1 MAAATDFNVAPY
13 WDSFNIDND
22 FYRVLFRPGFAV
34 QARELTTLQTILQN
48 QIEQFGNHFFKEG
61 TIVIPGSVAYDENY
75 YAVKLQSTFGT
86 PTASSIAAY
95 LEQFT
100 AGTWNNVLYEEGA
113 IITGSTS
120 GVKAQV
126 IGYAVATTAG
136 DPDTLFVKYTGTN
149 TVDNVTSTFSDNETL
164 SADRPISS
172 YVVDADSVQCLA
184 TSATATGSAASVTEG
199 IFFINGFMCRTS
211 GQTIVLDK
219 YTNTPS
225 YRIGFTVVETL
236 VTPEEDSNLLDN
248 AQGSSNYAA
257 KGAHRFKIT
266 LTLSKK
272 ALTATD
278 DTGFIELA
286 RVDNG
291 NVVLRK
297 KATEY
302 SIVADMIARR
312 TADESGD
319 YVVKHFDIEPREN
332 LNDGTNRGIYTAAQG
347 GLETLDTLVISPG
360 KAYVNGYEIDK
371 MASSFVDI
379 DKARTTK
386 AVNNDNVPFNL
397 GNYAKVN
404 NVYSQPDVSDVGV
417 GLEAFKK
424 VSIYDKQTVPA
435 GSGVGPGYFSG
446 TRIGE
451 ARSRSFGYGSG
462 GAVGATNA
470 TYHNYLFDISM
481 FTKVALT
488 ANATTLTATAVIT
501 GVTSGATGVLVDN
514 VSGAQTLYLMQVE
527 GAFLDGE
534 AITSSIGTDVPGI
547 GLIQDGVG
555 VVTYDFGASAKQ
567 IFGDNTTIDYT
578 SDIILDQSL
587 TLTGEVTTA
596 AGGATAVTGTN
607 TRFLTELNVLDVIQL
622 PSGAAGITEEFR
634 VGAIASNTALTI
646 EKTGSGT
653 ANATNKL
660 TSAKAIRIRAKIAEE
675 EETVL
680 VYKMPKEN
688 VESLLTLGVTDT
700 TYSFRKQF
708 VGTTASGVVTFAAG
722 TGEDFDSTNTAANY
736 TLTITVAGT
745 GNGLIGDIIDLSST
759 KAGTTTIGGTGT
771 QTLTVTDTTIMGNNC
786 QVVLTASI
794 TTPAKT
800 QKSKTANKMTKK
812 TIAATLPNVFGERVD
827 DATINLSY
835 SDVYKLHAV
844 YESVDI
850 TTAPVSP
857 SLTIS
862 GSTGT
867 FTVGEIITGSSS
879 SATGRVIVN
888 SPSTTIEYVVIA
900 GIFTTND
907 TITGGTSTYTASVT
921 AVGRGDR
928 NITANW
934 LLDTGQRDSF
944 YDLGRGSR
952 KPDAVTPVG
961 QLLFVYDYFTHG
973 AGDYFSVDSYTGQVD
988 YKDIPAYSA
997 SKVDPESK
1005 APVGFYELRD
1015 SLDFRPSVQDQLT
1028 PGTNPFAFS
1037 NKSFEGTGASA
1048 GNMVI
1053 PDDNVRCDFTFYL
1066 SRLDL
1071 LYLDAAGNFL
1081 IRKGISAEE
1090 PRWPQTDTTNMLLA
1104 KISIAPYTFDAQ
1116 NEIIIGFQYVR
1127 RYTMRDIGKL
1137 HTRVGNLEYATAL
1150 GLLER
1155 QTDSFQ
1161 VLDEN
1166 GLDRFKSGFV
1176 VDTFYGHN
1184 LGLVN
1189 NADYSCSMDSAQGH
1203 MRPQA
1208 SQYMTKLIEENT
1220 TDSQRTS
1227 SGYQKT
1233 GDIITLPY
1241 THVADTLQPYASRIQ
1256 SVNPFNV
1263 TLWVGQL
1270 TLAPD
1275 TDIWIDTQRVPA
1287 ITMNVE
1293 GNYEQL
1299 LREQGGQATTGMIWD
1314 DWNTVWTGNAR
1325 RSGGGG
1331 FGTETNPNGSG
1342 SAGNLIRRVTFNAT
1356 TTMDRRQVRT
1366 GQNTRLVERIDT
1378 QSTGDRVTNI
1388 EIVPWIRPGQI
1399 NFTVTGMKPNTRVY
1413 AFFDRVDVNAECKPI
1428 LTSANSTTL
1437 NGALTKTATTVTVAS
1452 TTGFPTTGTIGVGAL
1467 DRVDWQGV
1475 SFKAMEQM
1483 TYTGTTA
1490 TTFTGV
1496 TRNTGN
1502 AFPEAQEWVTSTIVS
1517 NETYGTELVSDVAG
1531 NLYGR
1536 FEIPNTETKR
1546 FRIGTRTFRLTDS
1559 STNSLV
1565 PGAVET
1571 AVEGN
1576 YTASGMI
1583 QTKQEVIFNIR
1594 NGTRNIQT
1602 ATQQRTDTVTSGG
1615 GIRSIGNWYDPL
1627 AQTLMCDQ
1635 TNGMFVTKVDIFFQ
1649 AKDDILPVWVEL
1661 RTVRD
1666 GYPSQEIFPFSKIV
1680 KTPAEINL
1688 DADFGATA
1696 TTFEFESPIYIQQNQ
1711 EYCVV
1716 LASNSA
1722 KYKVW
1727 ICRLGDT
1734 EIGGTRTISSQPTLG
1749 SLFKSQNASTW
1760 EPSQYEDLKFTIY
1773 RALYDTAAA
1782 GTFVMVNEE
1791 LKTKDPNELT
1801 AIAQPIRLGGG
1812 KTAGIPTLPLNPI
1825 DTSSGVTGLT
1835 LTAGGTGYTSAPAVT
1850 FTGGSGTGAAAVAT
1864 ISGGV
1869 ITALTMTN
1877 SGTGYIT
1884 VPAVTFVGGG
1894 GGSATATA
1902 VISSTSVRI
1911 RFREHGMYDI
1921 DNNVLITGA
1930 ISDIGGSALN
1940 GALGSGTTGTVN
1952 VDSSSLWPTTGY
1964 VRIDDEIIYYGS
1976 KPGATSISIT
1986 TRGVGT
1992 TVAASHEDNSLVHLY
2007 MLGGIPLTEIN
2018 KTHTSISGIET
2029 DSFLITTTTAA
2040 TATVSGGGEGVQCS
2054 RNIHMDVMQP
2064 LIQIMELPSTEITGK
2079 VQTTTSS
2086 SPSGG
2091 AQNSFVRTTATGAY
2105 DVPLNEDYYFDAP
2118 QMIASKVNETAEIAG
2133 NKSFRLTA
2141 TLVSTDVNVSPQ
2153 IDTSRMG
2160 VLGIGNRLNE
2170 IDSSTNVGALTP
2182 YHEMTASTGDN
2193 NNTIYITKKIALSQS
2208 ATALQV
2214 LLDGVKMTD
2223 SDIKVLYKV
2232 LRTDSAE
2239 NFNDIDWSFFN
2250 TTGIPDTTVP
2260 ISKTR
2265 TDFKEYRYFAGKNAL
2280 GVGTELNE
2288 FIAFAVKIVLQGSN
2302 TSLPPLVK
2310 DFRAIAFQA

>member
-1 MAAATDFNVAPY
+1 MPANTDFNVSPY
-13 WDSFNIDND
+13 WDDFNIDND

-75 YAVKLQSTFGT
+75 YAVKVQSSFGSNT
-86 PTASSIAAY
+86 VSTY
-95 LEQFT
+95 LEQYT
-100 AGTWNNVLYEEGA
+100 AGTWNSVLYEEGA
-113 IITGSTS
+113 IITGATS

-136 DPDTLFVKYTGTN
+136 DPDTLFVKYRGTN
-149 TVDNVTSTFSDNETL
+149 TGDNVTTTFTDDETL

-172 YVVDADSVQCLA
+172 YVADQASVQLLVS
-184 TSATATGSAASVTEG
+184 SASATGSAASVTEG
-199 IFFINGFMCRTS
+199 IFFVHGFMCRTTA
-211 GQTIVLDK
+211 QTITLDK
-219 YTNTPS
+219 YSNTPS
-225 YRIGFTVVETL
+225 YRIGFNVIETL
-236 VTPEEDSNLLDN
+236 VTPEDDASLLDN

-266 LTLSKK
+266 LTLVKK
-272 ALTATD
+272 ELTATD

-291 NVVLRK
+291 NVVHRK

-347 GLETLDTLVISPG
+347 GVETKDTLVISPG

-371 MASSFVDI
+371 MAASFVNI

-386 AVNNDNVPFNL
+386 AINNDNVPFNL
-397 GNYAKVN
+397 GNYTKVD
-404 NVYSQPDVSDVGV
+404 NVYSQPDISLVTTALDP
-417 GLEAFKK
+417 FKK
-424 VSIYDKQTVPA
+424 VTIYDKQTTATRGAP
-435 GSGVGPGYFSG
+435 SG
-446 TRIGE
+446 TPVGE

-462 GAVGATNA
+462 GAVGAANA
-470 TYHNYLFDISM
+470 TYHHYLFDVSMYTKIS
-481 FTKVALT
+481 LT

-501 GVTSGATGVLVDN
+501 GVTSGATGILVTT
-514 VSGAQTLYLMQVE
+514 VSSASEMNLMQVE
-527 GAFLDGE
+527 GAFLEGE
-534 AITSSIGTDVPGI
+534 AITSSIATDTPGI
-547 GLIQDGVG
+547 GLIQVG
-555 VVTYDFGASAKQ
+555 SGITTYDFGASAKQ
-567 IFGDNTTIDYT
+567 IYGDNTTIDYT
-578 SDIILDQSL
+578 SDVILDQSL
-587 TLTGEVTTA
+587 TLTGEVSTA
-596 AGGATAVTGTN
+596 SNGATAVTGTN
-607 TRFLTELNVLDVIQL
+607 TKFLTELNVLDVIEL
-622 PSGAAGITEEFR
+622 PSGAAGVTEEFR
-634 VGAIASNTALTI
+634 VGAITSDTALTI
-646 EKTGSGT
+646 ELTGTGT
-653 ANATNKL
+653 ANATNQL
-660 TSAKAIRIRAKIAEE
+660 TSAKATRIRAKIAEE

-688 VESLLTLGVTDT
+688 IESLLTLGVTDT
-700 TYSFRKQF
+700 SYTFRKQF
-708 VGTTASGVVTFAAG
+708 VGTTAAGAVSFSAG

-745 GNGLIGDIIDLSST
+745 GNGLVGDIIDLSST
-759 KAGTTTIGGTGT
+759 KAASTIIQNVGT
-771 QTLTVTDTTIMGNNC
+771 QTITITDSTIMGNGC
-786 QVVLTASI
+786 QVVLMASI
-794 TTPAKT
+794 TTPGKI
-800 QKSKTANKMTKK
+800 QKSKLAVKMATK
-812 TIAATLPNVFGERVD
+812 TIAATLPNVYGERVS

-835 SDVYKLHAV
+835 SDVYKLHSV

-850 TTAPVSP
+850 STAPVAPALS
-857 SLTIS
+857 IS
-862 GSTGT
+862 NSTGT
-867 FTVGEIITGSSS
+867 FTVGEIITGSTSG
-879 SATGRVIVN
+879 ATGRVIIN
-888 SPSTTIEYVVIA
+888 SPSTTVQYVVLT
-900 GIFTTND
+900 GIMTTND
-907 TITGGTSTYTASVT
+907 TIVGGTSGYTASVT

-928 NITANW
+928 NITSNW
-934 LLDTGQRDSF
+934 QLDTGQRDSF
-944 YDLGRGSR
+944 YDLGRGVR
-952 KPDAVTPVG
+952 RPDAVTPVG
-961 QLLFVYDYFTHG
+961 QLLFVYDYFNHG

-988 YKDIPAYSA
+988 YKDIPEYSA

-1015 SLDFRPSVQDQLT
+1015 CLDFRPSVQDQT
-1028 PGTNPFAFS
+1028 APSTTPFAFN
-1037 NKSFEGTGASA
+1037 NKNFEGTGSA
-1048 GNMVI
+1048 GNLVI
-1053 PDDNVRCDFTFYL
+1053 PDANVRSDFTFYL
-1066 SRLDL
+1066 GRLDL
-1071 LYLDAAGNFL
+1071 LYLDTLGNFL
-1081 IRKGISAEE
+1081 IRKGIPAED
-1090 PRWPQTDTTNMLLA
+1090 PRWPQTDNNNMLIA
-1104 KISIAPYTFDAQ
+1104 KISIAPYTFDAAK
-1116 NEIIIGFQYVR
+1116 EIIMGFAYVR

-1137 HTRVGNLEYATAL
+1137 HTRIGNLEYATAL

-1161 VLDEN
+1161 VLDDN
-1166 GLDRFKSGFV
+1166 GLDRFKSGFI

-1189 NADYSCSMDSAQGH
+1189 AADYSCSMDPALGH
-1203 MRPQA
+1203 LRPQA

-1227 SGYQKT
+1227 SGYAKT

-1241 THVADTLQPYASRIQ
+1241 THVADTIQPYASRIQ
-1256 SVNPFNV
+1256 NVNPFNV

-1275 TDIWIDTQRVPA
+1275 TDIWIDTERAPS

-1299 LREQGGQATTGMIWD
+1299 LREQGGQTTTGMIWD
-1314 DWNTVWTGNAR
+1314 DWNTTWTGNR
-1325 RSGGGG
+1325 RSSGGGRSK
-1331 FGTETNPNGSG
+1331 ETNPNGSG
-1342 SAGNLIRRVTFNAT
+1342 AAGNLIRWVTTDST
-1356 TTMDRRQVRT
+1356 TSFDRRQERT
-1366 GQNTRLVERIDT
+1366 GSNTRLVERIDT

-1388 EIVPWIRPGQI
+1388 EIVPWIRPSQV

-1452 TTGFPTTGTIGVGAL
+1452 TTGFPTTGTIGVGAI
-1467 DRVDWQGV
+1467 DTVDWQGV

-1490 TTFTGV
+1490 TTFTGI

-1502 AFPEAQEWVTSTIVS
+1502 SFIEPQEWATATIVS
-1517 NETYGTELVSDVAG
+1517 NETYGTSLVSDSAG

-1565 PGAVET
+1565 PGSVET
-1571 AVEGN
+1571 AVEGP
-1576 YTASGMI
+1576 YVASGMI
-1583 QTKQEVIFNIR
+1583 QTKQEVIFNVR

-1602 ATQQRTDTVTSGG
+1602 TTQTRADTVTTGG
-1615 GIRSIGNWYDPL
+1615 GVISRGPWYDPL
-1627 AQTLMCDQ
+1627 AQSLMCDSE
-1635 TNGMFVTKVDIFFQ
+1635 NGMFVTKVDIFFQ
-1649 AKDDILPVWVEL
+1649 AKDDTLPVWVEL

-1688 DADFGATA
+1688 DVAGTANTA
-1696 TTFEFESPIYIQQNQ
+1696 TTFVFDAPIYIQNNQ

-1716 LASNSA
+1716 IASNSA
-1722 KYKVW
+1722 KYKLW

-1773 RALYDTAAA
+1773 KAKYDTAAA
-1782 GTFVMVNEE
+1782 GSFVTVNEE

-1812 KTAGIPTLPLNPI
+1812 KTAGIPTLSNNPI
-1825 DTSSGVTGLT
+1825 DTSSGVTSLT

-1850 FTGGSGTGAAAVAT
+1850 FTGGSGTGAAAIAT
-1864 ISGGV
+1864 ISGGI
-1869 ITALTMTN
+1869 ITALTITDP
-1877 SGTGYIT
+1877 GVGYIT
-1884 VPAVTFVGGG
+1884 TPTISFVGGG

-1902 VISSTSVRI
+1902 TISSTSVRVK
-1911 RFREHGMYDI
+1911 FRDHGMYDI

-1930 ISDIGGSALN
+1930 ISDISGSALN
-1940 GALGSGTTGTVN
+1940 GAIGAGTTGTVS
-1952 VDSSSLWPTTGY
+1952 VDSSTLWPTAGY

-1992 TVAASHEDNSLVHLY
+1992 TTAAAHEDNSLVELY

-2018 KTHTSISGIET
+2018 TTHTSISGIET
-2029 DSFLITTTTAA
+2029 DSFIITTTTAA

-2064 LIQIMELPSTEITGK
+2064 LIQIMELPSTEVTGK

-2086 SPSGG
+2086 SPSG
-2091 AQNSFVRTTATGAY
+2091 AQSSFTRTAATSAY

-2118 QMIASKVNETAEIAG
+2118 QMIASKVNETAELAG
-2133 NKSFRLTA
+2133 NKSFRLTS
-2141 TLVSTDVNVSPQ
+2141 TLTSTDENVSPQ

-2182 YHEMTASTGDN
+2182 YHAMTASSGDN
-2193 NNTIYITKKIALSQS
+2193 NNTIYITKKITLSQS

-2214 LLDGVKMTD
+2214 LLDAVKMAEG
-2223 SDIKVLYKV
+2223 DIKILYKT

-2239 NFNDIDWSFFN
+2239 NFNDIEWSFFN
-2250 TTGIPDTTVP
+2250 TTGAPDSTVT

-2265 TDFKEYRYFAGKNAL
+2265 NDFKEYRYFAGKNAL

-2288 FIAFAVKIVLQGSN
+2288 FIAFAIKIVLQGSN
-2302 TSLPPLVK
+2302 TSLPPLIK

>member
-1 MAAATDFNVAPY
+1 MAATTDFNVSPY
-13 WDSFNIDND
+13 WDDFNIDND

-75 YAVKLQSTFGT
+75 YAVKVQSSYGANTVST
-86 PTASSIAAY
+86 Y
-95 LEQFT
+95 LEQYT
-100 AGTWNNVLYEEGA
+100 AGTWNTVKYDEGA
-113 IITGSTS
+113 IITGATS

-149 TVDNVTSTFSDNETL
+149 TTDNVTSTFTDNETL

-172 YVVDADSVQCLA
+172 YVADQASVQLLV
-184 TSATATGSAASVTEG
+184 TSASATGSAASVTEG
-199 IFFINGFMCRTS
+199 IFFIHGFMCRTT

-225 YRIGFTVVETL
+225 YRIGFNVIETL

-266 LTLSKK
+266 LTLIKK
-272 ALTATD
+272 ELTATD

-286 RVDNG
+286 RVNNG
-291 NVVLRK
+291 NVVHRK

-319 YVVKHFDIEPREN
+319 YVVQHFDIEPREN

-371 MASSFVDI
+371 MSSSFVNI

-386 AVNNDNVPFNL
+386 AINNDNVPFNL
-397 GNYAKVN
+397 GQYAKVD
-404 NVYSQPDVSDVGV
+404 NVYSQPDVSLVTTALDP
-417 GLEAFKK
+417 FKI
-424 VSIYDKQTVPA
+424 VSIYDKQTTA
-435 GSGVGPGYFSG
+435 TRGNASG

-470 TYHNYLFDISM
+470 TYHHYLFDISM
-481 FTKVALT
+481 FTKIALT

-501 GVTSGATGVLVDN
+501 GAASGATGVLVDT
-514 VSGAQTLYLMQVE
+514 VSNGAELYLMQVE
-527 GAFLDGE
+527 GAFIEQE
-534 AITSSIGTDVPGI
+534 AITSSITTDVPGI
-547 GLIQDGVG
+547 GLIQLGTG
-555 VVTYDFGASAKQ
+555 ITTYDFGASAKQ
-567 IFGDNTTIDYT
+567 IYGDNTTIDYT
-578 SDIILDQSL
+578 SDIVLDQSL
-587 TLTGEVTTA
+587 TLTGEVSTA
-596 AGGATAVTGTN
+596 ANGATAVTGTN
-607 TRFLTELNVLDVIQL
+607 TKFLTELNVLDVIQL
-622 PSGAAGITEEFR
+622 PSGAAGVTEHFR
-634 VGAIASNTALTI
+634 VGTISSNTALVI
-646 EKTGSGT
+646 ELTGTGP
-653 ANATNKL
+653 ANATNQL
-660 TSAKAIRIRAKIAEE
+660 TSAKATRIRANVVEE
-675 EETVL
+675 EEAVL
-680 VYKMPKEN
+680 VYKMPKAN
-688 VESLLTLGVTDT
+688 IESLLTLGVTDT
-700 TYSFRKQF
+700 SYTFRKQF
-708 VGTTASGVVTFAAG
+708 VGTTAAGKVTFAAG

-736 TLTITVAGT
+736 TLTITLAGT
-745 GNGLIGDIIDLSST
+745 GNGLAGDIIDLSAT
-759 KAGTTTIGGTGT
+759 KAASTIITGAGS
-771 QTLTVTDTTIMGNNC
+771 QSLEITDTTIMGNNC
-786 QVVLTASI
+786 EVVLTASI
-794 TTPAKT
+794 TTPGKL
-800 QKSKTANKMTKK
+800 QKSKTAVKMTTK
-812 TIAATLPNVFGERVD
+812 TIAATLPNTFGERVD

-850 TTAPVSP
+850 STPPVSP
-857 SLTIS
+857 ALQIS
-862 GSTGT
+862 NSTGT

-879 SATGRVIVN
+879 GATGRVIIN
-888 SPSTTIEYVVIA
+888 SPSTTVQYVVIA
-900 GIFTTND
+900 GIMTTND
-907 TITGGTSTYTASVT
+907 TIVGGTSTYTATVT
-921 AVGRGDR
+921 SAGRGDR

-952 KPDAVTPVG
+952 KPDAVTPTG

-973 AGDYFSVDSYTGQVD
+973 AGDYFSVDSYTGQVP
-988 YKDIPAYSA
+988 YKDIPEYSA

-1005 APVGFYELRD
+1005 APIGFYELRD
-1015 SLDFRPSVQDQLT
+1015 SLDFRPSVQDQT
-1028 PGTNPFAFS
+1028 APGTNPFAFS
-1037 NKSFEGTGASA
+1037 NKNFEGTGSA
-1048 GNMVI
+1048 GNLVI
-1053 PDDNVRCDFTFYL
+1053 PDANVRSDFTFYL
-1066 SRLDL
+1066 ARLDL
-1071 LYLDAAGNFL
+1071 LYLDAQGNFL
-1081 IRKGISAEE
+1081 IRKGIPAED
-1090 PRWPQTDTTNMLLA
+1090 PRWPQTDNNNMLIA
-1104 KISIAPYTFDAQ
+1104 KISIAPYTFEAQ
-1116 NEIIIGFQYVR
+1116 NEIIMGFQYVR

-1137 HTRVGNLEYATAL
+1137 HTRIGNLEYATAL

-1189 NADYSCSMDSAQGH
+1189 AADYSCAMDPAQGH
-1203 MRPQA
+1203 MRPQS

-1233 GDIITLPY
+1233 GDVITLPY
-1241 THVADTLQPYASRIQ
+1241 THVADTIQPYASRIQ
-1256 SVNPFNV
+1256 AVNPFNV

-1275 TDIWIDTQRVPA
+1275 TDIWIDTERVPA

-1314 DWNTVWTGNAR
+1314 DWNTVWTGNR
-1325 RSGGGG
+1325 RTSGGGRSM
-1331 FGTETNPNGSG
+1331 ETNPNGSG
-1342 SAGNLIRRVTFNAT
+1342 EDRNLIRWVTTNSST
-1356 TTMDRRQVRT
+1356 SVDRRQVRT

-1388 EIVPWIRPGQI
+1388 EIVPWIRPGQV

-1428 LTSANSTTL
+1428 LTSANSTAL
-1437 NGALTKTATTVTVAS
+1437 NGALTKTATTVTVTS
-1452 TTGFPTTGTIGVGAL
+1452 TTGFPTTGTIGVGAI
-1467 DRVDWQGV
+1467 DTVDWQGV
-1475 SFKAMEQM
+1475 SFKSMEQM
-1483 TYTGTTA
+1483 TYTNTTA

-1502 AFPEAQEWVTSTIVS
+1502 AFIEPQEWPTATVVS
-1517 NETYGTELVSDVAG
+1517 NETYGTELVSDAG
-1531 NLYGR
+1531 GSLYGR

-1565 PGAVET
+1565 PGGVET

-1594 NGTRNIQT
+1594 NGTRNVQT
-1602 ATQQRTDTVTSGG
+1602 ATQTRTDTVTTGG
-1615 GIRSIGNWYDPL
+1615 GVASVGNWYDPL

-1649 AKDDILPVWVEL
+1649 AKDDTLPVWVEL

-1666 GYPSQEIFPFSKIV
+1666 GYPSQDIFPFSKIV

-1688 DADFGATA
+1688 DEAGTANTA
-1696 TTFEFESPIYIQQNQ
+1696 TTFTFDSPIYIQQNQ

-1773 RALYDTAAA
+1773 KAKYDTAAA
-1782 GTFVMVNEE
+1782 GSFVLVNEE

-1801 AIAQPIRLGGG
+1801 AIAQPVRLGGG
-1812 KTAGIPTLPLNPI
+1812 KTAGIPTLPNNPME
-1825 DTSSGVTGLT
+1825 TSSGVTSLT

-1850 FTGGSGTGAAAVAT
+1850 FTGGSGSNAAGIAT
-1864 ISGGV
+1864 IDGGV
-1869 ITALTMTN
+1869 ITSLTLTDPG
-1877 SGTGYIT
+1877 SGYIT
-1884 VPAVTFVGGG
+1884 TPTISFVGGG

-1902 VISSTSVRI
+1902 VISSTSVRVK
-1911 RFREHGMYDI
+1911 FRDHGMYEI
-1921 DNNVLITGA
+1921 SNNVQITGA
-1930 ISDIGGSALN
+1930 ISDVGGSALN
-1940 GALGSGTTGTVN
+1940 GAIGSGTTGTVS
-1952 VDSSSLWPTTGY
+1952 VDSSTLWPTAGY
-1964 VRIDDEIIYYGS
+1964 VRIDDEVIYYGS

-1992 TVAASHEDNSLVHLY
+1992 TTAASHEDNSLVELY

-2029 DSFLITTTTAA
+2029 DSFLVTTTTAA

-2086 SPSGG
+2086 SPNG
-2091 AQNSFVRTTATGAY
+2091 AQSSFTRTSISDAY
-2105 DVPLNEDYYFDAP
+2105 DVPMNEDYYFDAP
-2118 QMIASKVNETAEIAG
+2118 QMIASKVNETAELAG
-2133 NKSFRLTA
+2133 NKSFRLTSIL
-2141 TLVSTDVNVSPQ
+2141 TSTDENVSPQ

-2160 VLGIGNRLNE
+2160 VLGIGNRLND
-2170 IDSSTNVGALTP
+2170 IDSSANIGALTP
-2182 YHEMTASTGDN
+2182 YHAMTASSGDN
-2193 NNTIYITKKIALSQS
+2193 NNTIYITKKITLSQS

-2214 LLDGVKMTD
+2214 LFDGIKMTEG
-2223 SDIKVLYKV
+2223 DIKVLYKT

-2239 NFNDIDWSFFN
+2239 NFDDIEWSFFN
-2250 TTGIPDTTVP
+2250 TTGIPDSTVP

-2265 TDFKEYRYFAGKNAL
+2265 TDFKEYRYFAGKNSL
-2280 GVGTELNE
+2280 GIGTELNE

-2302 TSLPPLVK
+2302 TSLPPVIK
-2310 DFRAIAFQA
+2310 DFRSIAFQA

>member
-1 MAAATDFNVAPY
+1 MVATTDFNVAPY
-13 WDSFNIDND
+13 WDSFSIDND

-61 TIVIPGSVAYDENY
+61 TIVIPGSVAYDDKY

-86 PTASSIAAY
+86 PTPSSISAY
-95 LEQFT
+95 LEQYT
-100 AGTWNNVLYEEGA
+100 AGTWSNITYEEGA
-113 IITGSTS
+113 IITGATS

-126 IGYAVATTAG
+126 IGFAVATTAG

-149 TVDNVTSTFSDNETL
+149 TVDNVTITFSDDETL

-172 YVVDADSVQCLA
+172 YVADAASIQLLA
-184 TSATATGSAASVTEG
+184 TSASATGSAASVTEG
-199 IFFINGFMCRTS
+199 IFFVNGFMCRTT

-219 YTNTPS
+219 YTDTPS
-225 YRIGFTVVETL
+225 YRIGFNVIETL

-248 AQGSSNYAA
+248 AAGSSNYAA

-266 LTLSKK
+266 LTLAKK
-272 ALTATD
+272 SLTATD

-291 NVVLRK
+291 LVVHRK
-297 KATEY
+297 RATEY

-312 TADESGD
+312 TSDESGD

-360 KAYVNGYEIDK
+360 KAYVNGYEINK
-371 MASSFVDI
+371 MASSFVNI

-397 GNYAKVN
+397 GNYAKVD
-404 NVYSQPDVSDVGV
+404 NVYSQPDVSLVTTALDP
-417 GLEAFKK
+417 FKI
-424 VSIYDKQTVPA
+424 VSIYDKQSSATR
-435 GSGVGPGYFSG
+435 GIIIG

-462 GAVGATNA
+462 AVGATNA
-470 TYHNYLFDISM
+470 TYHHYLFDVSM
-481 FTKVALT
+481 FTKIALT

-501 GVTSGATGVLVDN
+501 GVTSEATGVLVDT
-514 VSGAQTLYLMQVE
+514 VSASAILYLMQVE
-527 GAFLDGE
+527 GAFTDGE
-534 AITSSIGTDVPGI
+534 AITSSISTDVPGI
-547 GLIQDGVG
+547 GLIQIGSG

-587 TLTGEVTTA
+587 TLTGEVSTA
-596 AGGATAVTGTN
+596 ATSSTNVTGTN
-607 TRFLTELNVLDVIQL
+607 TKFLTELNIFDVIQL

-634 VGAIASNTALTI
+634 ISTLTSNTALVI
-646 EKTGSGT
+646 EQTGTGT
-653 ANATNKL
+653 ANATTQL
-660 TSAKAIRIRAKIAEE
+660 TSAKAVRIRAKIAEE
-675 EETVL
+675 EEAVL

-688 VESLLTLGVTDT
+688 VESLLTLGVSDT
-700 TYSFRKQF
+700 TYTFRKQF
-708 VGTTASGVVTFAAG
+708 VGTTASGAVTFAAA

-736 TLTITVAGT
+736 TLTITFAGT
-745 GNGLIGDIIDLSST
+745 GIGLAGDIIDLSAT
-759 KAGTTTIGGTGT
+759 KAASTTITGTGS
-771 QTLTVTDTTIMGNNC
+771 QSLEITDATIMGNNC

-800 QKSKTANKMTKK
+800 QKSKTAQKMTKK
-812 TIAATLPNVFGERVD
+812 TIAATLPNVYGERVD

-835 SDVYKLHAV
+835 SDVYTLHAV

-867 FTVGEIITGSSS
+867 FTVGEVITGSSS

-900 GIFTTND
+900 GIMTTND
-907 TITGGTSTYTASVT
+907 TIVGGTSTYTATVT
-921 AVGRGDR
+921 AVASGDR

-973 AGDYFSVDSYTGQVD
+973 AGDYFDVDSYTGQID
-988 YKDIPAYSA
+988 YKDIPEYSA

-1015 SLDFRPSVQDQLT
+1015 CLDFRPSVQDQT
-1028 PGTNPFAFS
+1028 APTTNPFAFG
-1037 NKSFEGTGASA
+1037 NKDFEDTGASA
-1048 GNMVI
+1048 GNLVI

-1066 SRLDL
+1066 GRLDL
-1071 LYLDAAGNFL
+1071 LYLDVQGNFL
-1081 IRKGISAEE
+1081 IRKGIPAED
-1090 PRWPQTDTTNMLLA
+1090 PRWPQTDNNNMLMA
-1104 KISIAPYTFDAQ
+1104 KLSIAPYTFDAIK
-1116 NEIIIGFQYVR
+1116 EIIIGFQYVR

-1137 HTRVGNLEYATAL
+1137 HTRIGNLEYATAL

-1184 LGLVN
+1184 LGFVN
-1189 NADYSCSMDSAQGH
+1189 SNDYSCAMDPAQGH
-1203 MRPQA
+1203 MRPQS
-1208 SQYMTKLIEENT
+1208 SQYMTKLIEENS

-1233 GDIITLPY
+1233 GDVITLPY
-1241 THVADTLQPYASRIQ
+1241 THVADTIQPYASRIQ

-1275 TDIWIDTQRVPA
+1275 TDIWIDTERVPS

-1314 DWNTVWTGNAR
+1314 EWNTTWTGNR
-1325 RSGGGG
+1325 RTSGGGRSR
-1331 FGTETNPNGSG
+1331 ETNPDGSG
-1342 SAGNLIRRVTFNAT
+1342 SAGNLIRWVTTDST
-1356 TTMDRRQVRT
+1356 TTFDRRQERT
-1366 GQNTRLVERIDT
+1366 GSNTRLVERIDT
-1378 QSTGDRVTNI
+1378 ESTGDRVVNI
-1388 EIVPWIRPGQI
+1388 EIVPWIRPGQV

-1437 NGALTKTATTVTVAS
+1437 NGALTKTDTTITVAS

-1467 DRVDWQGV
+1467 DTVDWQGV

-1483 TYTGTTA
+1483 TYTGTTT
-1490 TTFTGV
+1490 TTFTGI

-1502 AFPEAQEWVTSTIVS
+1502 TFTEPQAWATSTIVS
-1517 NETYGTELVSDVAG
+1517 NETYGTLLVSDSAG

-1571 AVEGN
+1571 AVESN

-1583 QTKQEVIFNIR
+1583 QTKQEVIFNVR

-1602 ATQQRTDTVTSGG
+1602 ATQQRSDTVSSGG
-1615 GIRSIGNWYDPL
+1615 GTTSVGNWYDPL

-1635 TNGMFVTKVDIFFQ
+1635 TNGMFVTKVDVFFQ
-1649 AKDDILPVWVEL
+1649 AKDDTLPVWVEL

-1666 GYPSQEIFPFSKIV
+1666 GYPSQDIFPFSKIV
-1680 KTPAEINL
+1680 KTPAEINI
-1688 DADFGATA
+1688 DATGGATS
-1696 TTFEFESPIYIQQNQ
+1696 TTFTFDSPIYIQNNQ
-1711 EYCVV
+1711 EYCIV

-1760 EPSQYEDLKFTIY
+1760 EPSQYEDLKFTMY
-1773 RALYDTAAA
+1773 RAQYDTTAL
-1782 GTFVMVNEE
+1782 GSFVLVNEE
-1791 LKTKDPNELT
+1791 LTTKDPNELT

-1812 KTAGIPTLPLNPI
+1812 KTAGIPTLPNNPI

-1835 LTAGGTGYTSAPAVT
+1835 LTAGGTGWTSAPVVT
-1850 FTGGSGTGAAAVAT
+1850 FTGGSGSDAAAVAS
-1864 ISGGV
+1864 ISGVGV
-1869 ITALTMTN
+1869 ITALTITN
-1877 SGTGYIT
+1877 PGTGYIT
-1884 VPAVTFVGGG
+1884 APTVSFVGGG
-1894 GGSATATA
+1894 GSTATATA
-1902 VISSTSVRI
+1902 IINSTSVRI

-1930 ISDIGGSALN
+1930 ISDISGSALN
-1940 GALGSGTTGTVN
+1940 GAIGSGTTGTVN
-1952 VDSSSLWPTTGY
+1952 VDSSTLWPTSGY

-1976 KPGATSISIT
+1976 KPGATTISIT
-1986 TRGVGT
+1986 TRGVDST
-1992 TVAASHEDNSLVHLY
+1992 TAVAHEDNSLIGLY

-2040 TATVSGGGEGVQCS
+2040 TATVAGGGVGVQCS

-2079 VQTTTSS
+2079 VQTTTST
-2086 SPSGG
+2086 SPNG
-2091 AQNSFVRTTATGAY
+2091 AQNSFARTTSSNAY

-2133 NKSFRLTA
+2133 NKSFRLTT

-2160 VLGIGNRLNE
+2160 IIGIGNRLNE
-2170 IDSSTNVGALTP
+2170 IDASTDVGALTP
-2182 YHEMTASTGDN
+2182 YHTMTSSSGDN
-2193 NNTIYITKKIALSQS
+2193 NNTIYITKKITLSQS

-2214 LLDGVKMTD
+2214 LLDGVKMTEG
-2223 SDIKVLYKV
+2223 DIKVLYKT

-2239 NFNDIDWSFFN
+2239 NFNDIEWSFFN
-2250 TTGIPDTTVP
+2250 TTGIPDSTVP

-2265 TDFKEYRYFAGKNAL
+2265 TDFKEYRYFVGKNSL

-2288 FIAFAVKIVLQGSN
+2288 FVAFAVKIVLQGSN